1 MQKQW
6 HVLWNKLIVGKLAKK
21 FSNQCNLMPSVYFI
35 LSDKIDDFMLLLYL
49 SIEEILH
56 ASLVCVRSLM
66 RLLYI
71 VLTIKNTDLI
81 SICMCIS
88 WILFKLYKPYEI
100 VRRSVSTADGSAA
113 PTTSRKWWIACIT
126 SQPWVPNCSNLGYP
140 VYLLTIVTRSE
151 WYSIGLS
158 SLALWFWH
166 WD

>member
-1 MQKQW
+1 
-6 HVLWNKLIVGKLAKK
+6 
-21 FSNQCNLMPSVYFI
+21 

-88 WILFKLYKPYEI
+88 
-100 VRRSVSTADGSAA
+100 
-113 PTTSRKWWIACIT
+113 
-126 SQPWVPNCSNLGYP
+126 
-140 VYLLTIVTRSE
+140 
-151 WYSIGLS
+151 
-158 SLALWFWH
+158 
-166 WD
+166 